1 MPMKPQ
7 KQLKPNDGY
16 SASGY
21 ATVFNTLCSDG
32 RTIKHGAFAE
42 NEGTTVPLLYQ
53 HLHKEMDNIVGHAML
68 ENDDYGTYAYLYFND
83 LKQGK
88 DMKHMVHKKD
98 LNSLS
103 IFANELV
110 ESKKTVTHGVIR
122 ELSVVL
128 SGANGLAKID
138 NLVLAHSDEE
148 VEDEAIIFM
157 GDLLEVLPDTLS
169 HADANEGMTIGQIFD
184 GLSEIEKEAM
194 YTIIANA
201 VEAVG
206 GASSEAPVAHSDDSE
221 GDIVKENVFNAS
233 ATANTLSAPTLSH
246 SQFAAIVEE
255 ASKPGI
261 RFKDAMLKHA
271 VTYGIDHVELLFP
284 DAHDTTK
291 EPILTQRDTAWVG
304 AFLNAT
310 THSPFSRIRTTTADL
325 TYDSARAKGYVT
337 GAVKT
342 EVYWDLAQRTT
353 TAATWYI
360 KQKMDRDTI
369 LEITTMDVVAW
380 IWKIMN
386 VQAREELARAILV
399 SDGRA
404 ANDPDKIKEA
414 NIRPIY
420 KENPL
425 YAHRVSIPKAHTYE
439 DMIEDVIRARKLY
452 KGSGNPT
459 FFTTTD
465 VVVEM
470 LLVKDENGR
479 RIYSNQ
485 KELEDILRVNA
496 IVEVPVLEGVTR
508 ETEDAE
514 PVTMDLIGILVNP
527 KDYTIGTDAGGELTK
542 FDSFDLDVNQY
553 KYLLE
558 GRCSGALTLFK
569 SALIFEQIA
578 D

>member
-1 MPMKPQ
+1 MLKPK

-21 ATVFNTLCSDG
+21 ATVFNNPCSDG

-42 NEGTTVPLLYQ
+42 NEGTTVPLVFQ
-53 HLHKEMDNIVGHAML
+53 HLHKDLDNILGHAML
-68 ENDDYGTYAYLYFND
+68 ENDDYGTYAYLYFNG
-83 LKQGK
+83 LKQGVDSK
-88 DMKHMVHKKD
+88 VMVHGKD
-98 LNSLS
+98 LNALS

-122 ELSVVL
+122 EVSLVL
-128 SGANGLAKID
+128 SGANSLAKID

-148 VEDEAIIFM
+148 VEDEAIIVM
-157 GDLLEVLPDTLS
+157 GDLLDLS
-169 HADANEGMTIGQIFD
+169 EDAIVHAEATEGMTIGEIFN
-184 GLSEIEKEAM
+184 GLSEIEKEAV

-206 GASSEAPVAHSDDSE
+206 GASSEGPVAHSDDSE
-221 GDIVKENVFNAS
+221 GGEIVKESVFNAS
-233 ATANTLSAPTLSH
+233 ATGPSVNTLTHA
-246 SQFAAIVEE
+246 QFATILED
-255 ASKPGI
+255 ASKPGVT
-261 RFKDAMLKHA
+261 FKQAMLKHA

-304 AFLNAT
+304 TFLNGT
-310 THSPFSRIRTTTADL
+310 THSPFSRIRTTTADI
-325 TYDSARAKGYVT
+325 TYDTARAKGYVT
-337 GAVKT
+337 AATKT

-369 LEITTMDVVAW
+369 LEITSMDVVAW

-386 VQAREELARAILV
+386 IQAREELARAALV

-404 ANDPDKIKEA
+404 SNDPDKIKEA

-425 YAHRVSIPKAHTYE
+425 YAHRVSIPTNHTYE

-470 LLVKDENGR
+470 LLVKDEMGR

-508 ETEDAE
+508 ETEDTV
-514 PVTMDLIGILVNP
+514 PVTMNLIGILVNP

-578 D
+578 A